1 MANPAFSNSPAFS
14 AKAAQ
19 RLAAR
24 DAAAPPV
31 PTPGQLKEHYSL
43 PDATPDQMERM
54 TYQDTIHKTLAGFAV
69 LLVGAAIG
77 WMIPALAI
85 VGAIVGLVLALVNI
99 FKRKPSPPLIL
110 AYAFFE
116 GLLVGGVSMYF
127 SQLFAGIVPMAL
139 LGTLGVVAVTLAL
152 FASGKVR
159 ASKRATKIFLVV
171 IVGYAAFSLV
181 NIVLMMTGVLDGS
194 ARPAACAASRSSPAC
209 RSASRSASSSCSSPP
224 TAGHRLRADQ
234 AGCRD
239 RSAAHLRLD
248 RRLRHHRHRRVA
260 LPRDPAPAV
269 VLPPAQLYPPCAV
282 LPL

>member
-24 DAAAPPV
+24 DAAAAPAV
-31 PTPGQLKEHYSL
+31 PTPGQLQEHYSL

-54 TYQDTIHKTLAGFAV
+54 TYQDTIFKTLAGFAV

-110 AYAFFE
+110 AYAFVE
-116 GLLVGGVSMYF
+116 GLLVGGVSYF
-127 SQLFAGIVPMAL
+127 FSTMWNGIVPMAL

-159 ASKRATKIFLVV
+159 ASKRATKIFLVA

-181 NIVLMMTGVLDGS
+181 NLVLMMTGVLDGFS
-194 ARPAACAASRSSPAC
+194 ATGESGVETGQPRIYGWTAAFGIIV
-209 RSASRSASSSCSSPP
+209 
-224 TAGHRLRADQ
+224 TVVWLYLEI
-234 AGCRD
+234 
-239 RSAAHLRLD
+239 LRL
-248 RRLRHHRHRRVA
+248 LSYF
-260 LPRDPAPAV
+260 LPRN
-269 VLPPAQLYPPCAV
+269 
-282 LPL
+282 